1 MGVSY
6 GKDRGGYGYAMKSRQ
21 VRKCNTCGYTANV
34 LYNSHRIYRDG
45 KRTYCGYMRVVNEGQ
60 E

>member
-6 GKDRGGYGYAMKSRQ
+6 GKDRGRYGYAMKSRQ
-21 VRKCNTCGYTANV
+21 LRRCNTCGYTANV

-45 KRTYCGYMRVVNEGQ
+45 KRVYCGYMRVITDE
-60 E
+60 